1 MQPPSEMTETPLP
14 INPGDKSSLNPKYT
28 FESFVI
34 GNSNSFAHAAALA
47 IAENPAKDYNP
58 FFMYGGV
65 GLGKTHLMHAIGHK
79 ILQNIHKKEYYT
91 QLAKNSQMN

>member
-1 MQPPSEMTETPLP
+1 MAQSNDLFQPTLTEAMQPPSEMTETPLP

-58 FFMYGGV
+58 FLCMV
-65 GLGKTHLMHAIGHK
+65 V
-79 ILQNIHKKEYYT
+79 
-91 QLAKNSQMN
+91 

>member
-1 MQPPSEMTETPLP
+1 MAQSNDLFQPTLTEAMQPPSEMTETPLP

-58 FFMYGGV
+58 FFYV
-65 GLGKTHLMHAIGHK
+65 WWCRIR
-79 ILQNIHKKEYYT
+79 
-91 QLAKNSQMN
+91 KNTFNACNRS